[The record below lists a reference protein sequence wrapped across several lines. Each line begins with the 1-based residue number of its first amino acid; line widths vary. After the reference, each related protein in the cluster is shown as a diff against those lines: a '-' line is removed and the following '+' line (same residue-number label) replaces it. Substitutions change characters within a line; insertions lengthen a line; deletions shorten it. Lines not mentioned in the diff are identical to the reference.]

1 MRSIRLLTPLLL
13 ALPLAAQDVGTRLS
27 PTLEVQNM
35 AQTPAQHLSDFYGRG
50 LVIEFFAH
58 WCGPCA
64 RAVPHMNEIRA
75 QYESRGLSIVSVTND
90 PPEKAEPWVEKNHM
104 EYAYGY
110 DPGGKLQSHFG
121 VNSIPHAILVD
132 AFGNIIWRGH
142 PMQMPVEMIER
153 AIDGAMTKPVWEW
166 PEAARPVA
174 RSLWSGDWKAAAA
187 MGSETPAA
195 LQILEERGTAA
206 VAQFD
211 RLVAR
216 KDFVAAMAFGKGLV
230 DGLGDL
236 AAGATLAKKLSELEA
251 DPAAKCEIEAETRY
265 AAFEKEALEARKV
278 SVLEELKPKLEAL
291 VKDFEGTGAAKK
303 ALELLARIDKALA
316 QYK

>member
-1 MRSIRLLTPLLL
+1 MRSMRLLAPLLL

-75 QYESRGLSIVSVTND
+75 KYESRGLSIVSVTND
-90 PPEKAEPWVEKNHM
+90 PPEKAEPWVEKNDM
-104 EYAYGY
+104 QYAYGY
-110 DPGGKLQSHFG
+110 DPAGKLQAHFG
-121 VNSIPHAILVD
+121 VDSIPHAILVD
-132 AFGNIIWRGH
+132 AFGNILWRGH

-153 AIDGAMTKPVWEW
+153 AIDGSIEKPVWEW
-166 PEAARPVA
+166 PEAARPLA
-174 RSLWSGDWKAAAA
+174 RTLWSGDWKAAAA
-187 MGSETPAA
+187 MASENPAA
-195 LQILEERGTAA
+195 LQVLDERATAA
-206 VAQFD
+206 VRQFD
-211 RLVAR
+211 RLVVRRDYVTALT
-216 KDFVAAMAFGKGLV
+216 FGKRMV
-230 DGLGDL
+230 DGLADL
-236 AAGATLAKKLSELEA
+236 PAGAMLAKKLAELEA
-251 DPAAKCEIEAETRY
+251 DPVAKNEIEAETRF
-265 AAFEKEALEARKV
+265 AALEKEALEARKV

-291 VKDFEGTGAAKK
+291 AKDYADTKAAAK
-303 ALELLARIDKALA
+303 ASELVQRIEKALA